1 MSKLVLIIE
10 DEESNI
16 DVLVSILDLM
26 LNHTN
31 VIIARDGSE
40 GIHMAYEHE
49 PDLILMD
56 MSLPKLDGWEATRT
70 LKSNPRFKDVPILA
84 LTAHAMIGDREK
96 VFEAGCNDYF
106 TKPIE
111 VDEFVR
117 FIQSYL
123 CDG

>member
-1 MSKLVLIIE
+1 MAKLILIIE

-16 DVLVSILDLM
+16 DVLVSILELM
-26 LNHTN
+26 LDHTN
-31 VIIARDGSE
+31 VIIARDGRE
-40 GIHMAYEHE
+40 GIRMAYEHE
-49 PDLILMD
+49 PDLIMMD

-70 LKSNPRFKDVPILA
+70 LKNNPRFKEVPILA

-96 VFEAGCNDYF
+96 AFEAGCDDYF

-117 FIQSYL
+117 FIQPYL
-123 CDG
+123 IHG

>member
-1 MSKLVLIIE
+1 MAKLILIIE

-16 DVLVSILDLM
+16 DVLVSILELM

-31 VIIARDGSE
+31 IIIARDGRE
-40 GIHMAYEHE
+40 GIRMAYEHG
-49 PDLILMD
+49 PDLIMMD

-70 LKSNPRFKDVPILA
+70 LKNNPRFKEVPILA

-96 VFEAGCNDYF
+96 AFEAGCDDYF

-111 VDEFVR
+111 VDEFIR
-117 FIQSYL
+117 FIQPYL
-123 CDG
+123 SHG

>member
-1 MSKLVLIIE
+1 MSKLILIIE

-16 DVLVSILDLM
+16 DVLISVLELM

-31 VIIARDGSE
+31 VVVARDGRE
-40 GIHMAYEHE
+40 GIHMAKMYE

-70 LKSNPRFKDVPILA
+70 LKSNPRFEEIPILA

-96 VFEAGCNDYF
+96 AFNAGCDDIF

-111 VDEFVR
+111 VDELVR
-117 FIQSYL
+117 FMQPYL
-123 CDG
+123 VD

>member
-1 MSKLVLIIE
+1 MSKLILIIE
-10 DEESNI
+10 DDQTNI
-16 DVLVSILDLM
+16 DVLLSILELM

-31 VIIARDGSE
+31 VVVARDGRE
-40 GIHMAYEHE
+40 GINMAYKHA

-70 LKSNPRFKDVPILA
+70 LKSNPRFEKVPILA

-96 VFEAGCNDYF
+96 VLNAGCDDYF

-111 VDEFVR
+111 VDKFVR
-117 FIQSYL
+117 FLQPYL
-123 CDG
+123 TD

>member
-1 MSKLVLIIE
+1 MSKLILIIE
-10 DEESNI
+10 DEKSNI
-16 DVLVSILDLM
+16 DVLISILELM

-31 VIIARDGSE
+31 VVVARDGRE
-40 GIHMAYEHE
+40 GIRMAYKHK

-56 MSLPKLDGWEATRT
+56 MSLPKLDGWKATRT
-70 LKSNPRFKDVPILA
+70 LKSNPHFEKVPILA

-96 VFEAGCNDYF
+96 VFNAGCDDYF

-117 FIQSYL
+117 FIQPYL
-123 CDG
+123 SD

>member
-31 VIIARDGSE
+31 VIIARDGRE

-123 CDG
+123 SDG

>member
-1 MSKLVLIIE
+1 MSKLILIIE
-10 DEESNI
+10 DEKSNI
-16 DVLVSILDLM
+16 DVLLSILELM

-31 VIIARDGSE
+31 VVVARDGRE
-40 GIHMAYEHE
+40 GINMAYKHE

-70 LKSNPRFKDVPILA
+70 LKSNPRFEKVPILA

-96 VFEAGCNDYF
+96 VLNAGCDDYF

-117 FIQSYL
+117 FIQPYL
-123 CDG
+123 SE

>member
-16 DVLVSILDLM
+16 DVLVSILELM

-31 VIIARDGSE
+31 VIIARDGRK
-40 GIHMAYEHE
+40 GIRMAYEHK

-70 LKSNPRFKDVPILA
+70 LKSNPRFKEVPILA

-96 VFEAGCNDYF
+96 AFEAGCDDYF

-117 FIQSYL
+117 FIQPYL
-123 CDG
+123 RNI

>member
-1 MSKLVLIIE
+1 MAKLVLIIE
-10 DEESNI
+10 DEESNVE
-16 DVLVSILDLM
+16 VLVSILDLM

-31 VIIARDGSE
+31 VIIARDGRE
-40 GIHMAYEHE
+40 GIRMAYEHE
-49 PDLILMD
+49 PDLIMMD

-70 LKSNPRFKDVPILA
+70 LKNNPRFKEVPILA

-96 VFEAGCNDYF
+96 AFEAGCDDYF

-117 FIQSYL
+117 FIQPYL
-123 CDG
+123 SHG